1 MATNPFEV
9 NYLNRQVDVE
19 LLQTIP
25 QPVEIKRVYLDFI
38 HSPAKIVT
46 GIQKAVQRYALLLLT
61 TVGDIKFAQ
70 KQGANFLRPILSG
83 NIQNRGAFQSLF
95 AIANADV
102 RNQIKAEDANTD
114 VYGEIPDDERITNSE
129 LLDFD
134 IDFNTATVR
143 LRVGLTTAA
152 GDTYTF
158 IVPVTV
164 PR

>member
-1 MATNPFEV
+1 MTIPYEV
-9 NYLNRQVDVE
+9 NYADRQVDVE
-19 LLQTIP
+19 LLQSIP
-25 QPVEIKRVYLDFI
+25 QPVELKRVYTNFI
-38 HSPAKIVT
+38 HGPSKIVT

-61 TVGDIKFAQ
+61 TVKDVNFDQ
-70 KQGANFLRPILSG
+70 RQGTNFLRPILSG

-95 AIANADV
+95 VLANADV
-102 RNQIKAEDANTD
+102 RNQLRAEDADTD
-114 VYGEIPDDERITNSE
+114 LYGSIPDDERITNSA

-134 IDFNTATVR
+134 IDFNTATVT